1 MQVSAQV
8 RFKYELIMRLGK
20 LETLDDEAVKDLDRE
35 VAEQFCLQNKSNSV
49 FYYFTVQIPEKRKQA
64 VQPE

>member
-1 MQVSAQV
+1 
-8 RFKYELIMRLGK
+8 MRLGK